1 MANEKNSGKVLAGMP
16 QRGVKVGTIQHSTN
30 YQLEP
35 DGRFEKV
42 ARKGNANYQA
52 ADRFTPSNP
61 DYQSGATQN
70 VGTPAQSG
78 GLRDAISLIRGK

>member
-1 MANEKNSGKVLAGMP
+1 MVEKNSGKVLAEKP
-16 QRGVKVGTIQHSTN
+16 VRGVKSGTVQHSTEYKFGEN
-30 YQLEP
+30 
-35 DGRFEKV
+35 GMFEKV
-42 ARKGNANYQA
+42 ARKGNDVYQA
-52 ADRFTPSNP
+52 ADRFVPGNP